1 MDAVPAHVIDP
12 PAVVREAADLRSAGR
27 GGYLLPPGY
36 LSTRGS
42 QIVDSA
48 GRPVRIASIGWNGTE
63 GPPGAA
69 PSGLWR
75 VSYKTVLESIVAA
88 GFNAVRI
95 PWTDIGLDAPLDGY
109 TDRLG
114 WINTSLNPELI
125 AGPEP
130 DAQGRY
136 RYVTTLT
143 ALERIVDYAG
153 KIGLKVI
160 LDHHGNQGTAGQQRN
175 GLWFDLGPG
184 TNDTDGIVPGKVT
197 VQTFKQNWLT
207 VARAFAG
214 NPTVIGYDLHN
225 EPNGDRGHITWGGGG
240 PTDIKA
246 MCEDVGSAIQEVS
259 PEVLIIC
266 EGPEFYKPP
275 PATSG
280 MDPLQA
286 APAGNLTAAGANP
299 VTLTIPHK
307 LVYSIHEYPDEIS
320 DTKRWGLPETGK
332 GFVDRMNAT
341 WGFLVRDNIAP
352 VWIGEMGTSLKT
364 PAQREWAKNLL
375 DYMNGKYAKDGGPGF
390 SGAQQPISGSWWLI
404 GPSNDPPYG
413 LQSDWG
419 IGHYRA
425 DQLAIT
431 DQMLMRPRK

>member
-1 MDAVPAHVIDP
+1 MDAAPAQLIDP
-12 PAVVREAADLRSAGR
+12 PAIVREAADLRPAGR
-27 GGYLLPPGY
+27 GGTLLPPGY
-36 LSTRGS
+36 LSTKGS
-42 QIVDSA
+42 QIVDST
-48 GRPVRIASIGWNGTE
+48 GRPVRIAAIGWNGTE

-69 PSGLWR
+69 PSGIWR
-75 VSYKTVLESIVAA
+75 VSYRTVLDSIVAA
-88 GFNAVRI
+88 GFNTVRI
-95 PWTDIGLDAPLDGY
+95 PWIDIGLQAPLDGY

-125 AGPEP
+125 ADPEP
-130 DAQGRY
+130 DARGRY

-143 ALERIVDYAG
+143 AFERIVDYAG

-160 LDHHGNQGTAGQQRN
+160 FDHHGNQGTAGQQRN

-184 TNDTDGIVPGKVT
+184 TNDTDGIVPGKVSAE
-197 VQTFKQNWLT
+197 TFKQNWLT

-246 MCEDVGSAIQEVS
+246 MCEEVGSAIQQVS

-266 EGPEFYKPP
+266 EGPETYRPP
-275 PATSG
+275 PAASG
-280 MDPLQA
+280 MDPGLA

-341 WGFLVRDNIAP
+341 WGYLVRDNIAP

-364 PAQREWAKNLL
+364 PAQREWAKTLL

-390 SGAQQPISGSWWLI
+390 SGVQQPVSGSWWLI
-404 GPSNDPPYG
+404 GPSNDPPFG
-413 LQSDWG
+413 LQTEWG

-425 DQLAIT
+425 DQIAIT